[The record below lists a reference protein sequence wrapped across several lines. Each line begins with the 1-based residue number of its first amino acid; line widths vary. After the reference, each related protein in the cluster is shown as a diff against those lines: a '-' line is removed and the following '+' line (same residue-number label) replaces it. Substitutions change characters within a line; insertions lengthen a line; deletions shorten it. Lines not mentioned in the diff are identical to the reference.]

1 LKLVELKVVK
11 LADERVATKAWKKG
25 EMMDALSAAMTDLRT
40 VEMKAGM
47 WVEQQDDLMALQK
60 ADHLAAL

>member
-1 LKLVELKVVK
+1 
-11 LADERVATKAWKKG
+11 
-25 EMMDALSAAMTDLRT
+25 MMDALSAAMTDLRT